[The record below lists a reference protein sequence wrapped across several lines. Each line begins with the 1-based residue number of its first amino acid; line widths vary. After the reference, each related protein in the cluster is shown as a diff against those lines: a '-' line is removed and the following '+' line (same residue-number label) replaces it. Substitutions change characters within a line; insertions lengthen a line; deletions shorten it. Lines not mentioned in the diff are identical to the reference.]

1 MAKYLL
7 MGSYTADGVKGL
19 MKDGGAKRKAA
30 AEAAIKSV
38 GGRMESF
45 YFAFGDNDLY
55 AVIDAPD
62 NATLAGV
69 ALAINA
75 AGAARLK
82 TVVLLSPE
90 DVDEALKKGAKY
102 TPPGQA

>member
-1 MAKYLL
+1 MPKYLVI
-7 MGSYTADGVKGL
+7 GNYTVDGVKGL

-30 AEAAIKSV
+30 TEAAITSV
-38 GGRMESF
+38 GARMEAF

-55 AVIDAPD
+55 AIVDAPD

-75 AGAARLK
+75 GGGARLK
-82 TVVLLSPE
+82 TVVLLTGE
-90 DVDEALKKGAKY
+90 EVDEALKKGAKY
-102 TPPGQA
+102 TPPGQG

>member
-1 MAKYLL
+1 MPKYLV

>member
-7 MGSYTADGVKGL
+7 MGSYTPDGVKGL

-38 GGRMESF
+38 GARMESF
-45 YFAFGDNDLY
+45 YFAFGEHDLY
-55 AVIDAPD
+55 AVVDAPD

-90 DVDEALKKGAKY
+90 DVDDALKKGAKY

>member
-1 MAKYLL
+1 MAKYLV
-7 MGSYTADGVKGL
+7 MASYTADGVKGL

-38 GGRMESF
+38 GGRMDSF
-45 YFAFGDNDLY
+45 YFAFGEYDLY

-69 ALAINA
+69 ALAINS
-75 AGAARLK
+75 AGAVRLK

-90 DVDEALKKGAKY
+90 EIDDALKKGAKY

>member
-1 MAKYLL
+1 MPKYLVI
-7 MGSYTADGVKGL
+7 GNYTVDGVKGL

-38 GGRMESF
+38 GARMEAF

-55 AVIDAPD
+55 AIVDAPD

-75 AGAARLK
+75 GGGARLK
-82 TVVLLSPE
+82 TVVLLTGE
-90 DVDEALKKGAKY
+90 EVDEALKKGAKY